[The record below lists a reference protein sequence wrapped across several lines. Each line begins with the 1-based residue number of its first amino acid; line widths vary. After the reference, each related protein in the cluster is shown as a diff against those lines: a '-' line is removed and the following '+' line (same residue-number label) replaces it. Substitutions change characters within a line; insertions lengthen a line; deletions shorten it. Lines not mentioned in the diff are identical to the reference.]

1 MQPLLK
7 CDEDL
12 EVTERSNSN
21 GDFLFVLNHSQEKK
35 EFVLPY
41 DACNLV
47 TGDEYFKGK
56 GIMIS
61 GKDAMILRQE
71 RL

>member
-1 MQPLLK
+1 MPLVQAKHIIVQPSQ
-7 CDEDL
+7 
-12 EVTERSNSN
+12 TN

-47 TGDEYFKGK
+47 TGTEYFKGK
-56 GIMIS
+56 EIKIS
-61 GKDAMILRQE
+61 GKDAMILIKK
-71 RL
+71 